1 MQKLHELLKKKL
13 LKGDVGIEIEC
24 EGEGFKEIDSA
35 LWKSEDDGS
44 LRGRYPNS
52 RIEYVAKG
60 PIPLDTVKH
69 ALTELNETIKG
80 CKPVFSYRTSVHIH
94 VNVLDLTEVQLSTMI
109 YTYFLLESAL
119 FKFCGKTREANRFC
133 LRLQDSDE
141 IGMLVLK
148 YVKGG
153 VNYLNMLREDNIR
166 YSAINLASLAKYGS
180 VEFRGMRGTLDVD
193 TINIWAATL
202 VSIRNF
208 ACNVDSCLDVHDL
221 FVELGPQKF
230 IEHVLKDL
238 AKNYSYKT
246 MSEDMYRNFSL
257 SIDIPYLFKTVKDN
271 PPKKEEAPQL
281 AGIKPM
287 GVIFDEMLE
296 GGRRQAQIP
305 MPAAP
310 LKPKK
315 PAKPLNKYLN
325 EDEAWWFEEE
335 ENAWAVIGPRGF
347 ICTAVERIAEWK
359 EARAAEEA
367 AMDEDLL

>member
-69 ALTELNETIKG
+69 AITELNEHVKG
-80 CKPVFSYRTSVHIH
+80 CKPSFSYRTSVHVH
-94 VNVLDLTEVQLSTMI
+94 VNVMDLTEVQLATMV

-141 IGMLVLK
+141 LGVFILK
-148 YVKGG
+148 YVKSGY
-153 VNYLNMLREDNIR
+153 NYLTMLREDNIR
-166 YSAINLASLAKYGS
+166 YSAINLAAVTKYGS

-193 TINIWAATL
+193 TINIWATTL

-208 ACNVDSCLDVHDL
+208 ACNVESCLDVHDL
-221 FVELGPQKF
+221 FVEMGPQKF
-230 IEHVLKDL
+230 IEYVLKDL
-238 AKNYSYKT
+238 A
-246 MSEDMYRNFSL
+246 EDMYRNFSL
-257 SIDIPYLFKTVKDN
+257 SIDIPYLVKNIKDN
-271 PPKKEEAPQL
+271 PPAKPLEAPPL
-281 AGIKPM
+281 AG
-287 GVIFDEMLE
+287 
-296 GGRRQAQIP
+296 
-305 MPAAP
+305 
-310 LKPKK
+310 LKPKLMVFDELEQALVPRPLIPK
-315 PAKPLNKYLN
+315 KPLAKYLKPG
-325 EDEAWWFEEE
+325 EMWWYNHPEWVVMDSVSGDFVSTS
-335 ENAWAVIGPRGF
+335 A
-347 ICTAVERIAEWK
+347 ERIAEWK
-359 EARAAEEA
+359 AARAADMAAVDPEEIP
-367 AMDEDLL
+367 L